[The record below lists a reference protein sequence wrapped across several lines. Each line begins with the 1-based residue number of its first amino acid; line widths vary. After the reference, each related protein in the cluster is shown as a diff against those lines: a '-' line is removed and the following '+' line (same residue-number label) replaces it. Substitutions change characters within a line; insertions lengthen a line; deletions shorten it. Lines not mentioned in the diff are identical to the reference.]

1 MVMVFGD
8 HFEADLMKGA
18 ADAHVVLLARCCYN
32 ILRTVPR
39 SPVLVTVAVEEVA
52 NLDAPVVGSAGAEE
66 LGVAIAGANE
76 LLEDHQAKHAK
87 SKAGTRGR
95 RRREPI
101 RASQTASNELAAKL
115 RAFLECVEE
124 TPGVFGDIERNM
136 PHMESLFGFAPD
148 ECGLLLLSMA
158 CGISSQ
164 VDSFLDKCL
173 SRTKSL
179 EQVVGACLGLRD
191 SRAREILAATG
202 SLGRSGV
209 VKFDRGHRWFS
220 SAVEHHV
227 ILRNALTGFHD
238 TPDELRTALV
248 GSPVSAAFDLDDFPH
263 VRETAERLSR
273 LLEAARK
280 SAVSGVNI
288 LLHGRVG
295 VGKTTIAKVIA
306 RDLALYSV
314 GESDEDGKEPER
326 DQRVHALLVA
336 QQVLKGQAD
345 SAILIDEAED
355 VLVPYRRGK
364 IFINRL
370 LENNPVPVIYIVNS
384 VSELSD
390 AVKRRMTFILELHSP
405 PAKVRE
411 KMVRRVLQDRGVAA
425 NDSDVCRIA
434 GFGNVPPGIISNA
447 AQAAVLSGGGIDTIM
462 AGVKGVTNALDGSYR
477 EAAPTPDRYDPRFS
491 CANADL
497 PILVER
503 LVSAPRQD
511 WSLLLLGKPGTGKS
525 ATARYIAERLG
536 MPVLQVGGPQVMRPH
551 VGETEM
557 ALAGYFAQAKAE
569 RSFLIFDEI
578 DSLAFN
584 RGNSTRSWE
593 VSHTNTLLELLQ
605 DHDLPMAC
613 CTNAE
618 ASNDRLDPAILR
630 RFTFKITYEYL
641 SREVARNLFRHVFG
655 TDAPRELDQLTVLA
669 PGDFA
674 VVAKKAAILGIH
686 DSLELYAM
694 LEAECAIKGEQ
705 RRDIGFHIAEPT
717 KTCRLVA

>member
-18 ADAHVVLLARCCYN
+18 ADAHVVVLARCCLN
-32 ILRTVPR
+32 ILRTLPR
-39 SPVLVTVAVEEVA
+39 NPILVTIAVEEIA
-52 NLDAPVVGSAGAEE
+52 NIDSPALGSAGEDE
-66 LGVAIAGANE
+66 LTDAIAAANT
-76 LLEDHQAKHAK
+76 LIEDHQAKQAK
-87 SKAGTRGR
+87 TKVGARGR

-101 RASQTASNELAAKL
+101 RASHADSCELANKL
-115 RAFLECVEE
+115 LAFIQRVEE

-136 PHMESLFGFAPD
+136 PHMQALFGFAPD

-164 VDSFLDKCL
+164 VDGFLDKCL

-179 EQVVGACLGLRD
+179 EQVVGACLGLKD
-191 SRAREILAATG
+191 SRSREILAANG
-202 SLGRSGV
+202 ALGRSGV
-209 VKFDRGHRWFS
+209 VKFDRGHRWFAN
-220 SAVEHHV
+220 AVEHHV
-227 ILRNALTGFHD
+227 ALRNALTGFHD
-238 TPDELRTALV
+238 TADELRTALV
-248 GSPVSAAFDLDDFPH
+248 GSPVKSSFGFEDFPH
-263 VRETAERLSR
+263 VHCEAERLAR
-273 LLEAARK
+273 LLCAARK
-280 SAVSGVNI
+280 DSVAGVNI

-306 RDLALYSV
+306 QALSLYAV

-326 DQRVHALLVA
+326 DQRMHALLVA

-345 SAILIDEAED
+345 AVCLVDEAED
-355 VLVPYRRGK
+355 ILVPFRRGK
-364 IFINRL
+364 IFVHRL
-370 LENNPVPVIYIVNS
+370 LETNPVPVIYVVNDAS
-384 VSELSD
+384 DLSD
-390 AVKRRMTFILELHSP
+390 AVKRRMTYILELHSP
-405 PAKVRE
+405 PVKVRE
-411 KMVRRVLQDRGVAA
+411 RMVRRVLRDHGIAA
-425 NDSDVCRIA
+425 NDTEICRIA
-434 GFGNVPPGIISNA
+434 SFGNVPPAIISNA
-447 AQAAVLSGGGIDTIM
+447 AHAAVLSGGGIDTIM
-462 AGVKGVTNALDGSYR
+462 EGVKGVTKALDGSYR
-477 EAAPTPDRYDPRFS
+477 ESSPSPEKYDPRFS
-491 CANADL
+491 CADIDLSRLAD
-497 PILVER
+497 R

-584 RGNSTRSWE
+584 RNNSTRSWE

-618 ASNDRLDPAILR
+618 ASNDRLDPALLR
-630 RFTFKITYEYL
+630 RFTFKITYAYL
-641 SREVARNLFRHVFG
+641 SREVAQNLFTHIFG
-655 TDAPRELDQLTVLA
+655 LAAPRELDRLGVLA

-674 VVAKKAAILGIH
+674 VVAKKAAILGVNDPH
-686 DSLELYAM
+686 ELCAM

-705 RRDIGFHIAEPT
+705 RRDIGFHITEPIQ
-717 KTCRLVA
+717 TCRLVA